1 MTGIEM
7 HGRAQEGKMR
17 SKLREAILAGF
28 DPAALDETLRD
39 NGLFRHNIAMGP
51 AFATRVNS
59 LIIPNWR
66 TYDLVHRNAWR
77 DSRAS
82 AA

>member
-1 MTGIEM
+1 MVARKKEKCGPSCV
-7 HGRAQEGKMR
+7 KP
-17 SKLREAILAGF
+17 GF

-66 TYDLVHRNAWR
+66 TYDLVRRNAWR